1 MDSYKKIL
9 DSFSIKE
16 TLNPKVW
23 ENCEDP
29 KKAVL
34 IPKVRKALMRIS
46 EEFIDDLGDD
56 IFVDDIYL
64 MGSLANFNWSEYSD
78 FDLHVIID
86 FERYGKQEELYK
98 ELFDLK
104 KKLFNDKHNI
114 KIFGYDV
121 ELYAQGL
128 SDESHSDGVYSV
140 MNNEWIHRPT
150 KTHKNIDMSVLKT
163 KIKCWTDKIDDAI
176 DNAKSEGDAENLKK
190 IKDKLKDYR
199 QSGLN
204 KDGEFSYENLV
215 FKYLRRSGH
224 IGKLFDEKNK
234 IKDKELSVERKID
247 ENRMKK
253 PALFEQ
259 IDAVQ
264 PFIDALDKLSAS
276 LRGDE
281 NVSDVI
287 AKSPYL
293 TRLNDMLDNSV
304 KYEYTPGQKTPYFND
319 VEEIQKGLQILGHS
333 LPKSGVDGKFGQE
346 TEEATKKFQE
356 KNNMTQTGVFGEEEI
371 KALIENLISQ
381 NFKDSDLNK
390 VQTERQ
396 YANSDVK
403 SSLKFRDAV
412 DTITNKLEGG
422 YFHPYMKAANQSKF
436 AWMGDSGETMFGM
449 DRKHGRQE
457 SNSSAGVEFWRLID
471 AEDAKSNWKYG
482 YALEDNPTLRD
493 KLLDLVAQIME
504 PHFLDFSDRY
514 LSDEAKSIIMS
525 DPKLYFNFA
534 YATYQGSGWFQKFAK
549 KFNKKIEDGVTN
561 IDELRDY
568 VLQIRKE
575 SGNNI
580 ISGSGNKIDKIFD
593 AMP

>member
-29 KKAVL
+29 KKAIL
-34 IPKVRKALMRIS
+34 IPKIRKALLRIS

-114 KIFGYDV
+114 KILGYDV

-176 DNAKSEGDAENLKK
+176 DNAKTEGNVENLKK

-224 IGKLFDEKNK
+224 IGKLFDEKTK

-247 ENRMKK
+247 ETKMKK

-276 LRGDE
+276 LGGE
-281 NVSDVI
+281 ESVSDVI

-293 TRLNDMLDNSV
+293 TGLNDMLENGV
-304 KYEYTPGQKTPYFND
+304 KYEYTPGQKTPYFDD
-319 VEEIQKGLQILGHS
+319 VEEIQKGLQLLGHS

-356 KNNMTQTGVFGEEEI
+356 KNNMTQTGVFGKEEI

-422 YFHPYMKAANQSKF
+422 YFHPYMKASNQSKF

-482 YALEDNPTLRD
+482 YALEDNPNLRD

-549 KFNKKIEDGVTN
+549 KFNKKIEEGVTN

>member
-23 ENCEDP
+23 KNCEDP
-29 KKAVL
+29 KKAIL

-247 ENRMKK
+247 ETRMKK
-253 PALFEQ
+253 PALFEEVD
-259 IDAVQ
+259 DAEK
-264 PFIDALDKLSAS
+264 FINAIDKLSKS
-276 LRGDE
+276 LGE
-281 NVSDVI
+281 EPTVSDAI
-287 AKSPYL
+287 SNSTYL
-293 TRLNDMLDNSV
+293 SKLNNIMDNEV
-304 KYEYTPGQKTPYFND
+304 KYEYTPGQKTPYSSD

-333 LPKSGVDGKFGQE
+333 LPKWGIDGKFGQE

-356 KNNMTQTGVFGEEEI
+356 KNQMTQTGVFGSEEM
-371 KALIENLISQ
+371 KALIENLIEQ
-381 NFKDSDLNK
+381 NFQDSDLGK
-390 VQTERQ
+390 VKTERQ
-396 YANSDVK
+396 SNYSPIS
-403 SSLKFRDAV
+403 SSLDFRDAV
-412 DTITNKLEGG
+412 ETITNKLEGG
-422 YFHPYMKAANQSKF
+422 YYHPIMREKNPGKF
-436 AWMGDSGETMFGM
+436 SWVGKSGETLFGM
-449 DRKHGRQE
+449 DRKTGEQE
-457 SNSSAGVEFWRLID
+457 KNSSAGVEFWRLID
-471 AEDAKSNWKYG
+471 AEDAKNKWKYN
-482 YALEDNPTLRD
+482 YMLEDNPELKNR
-493 KLLDLVAQIME
+493 LFDLIAQIME
-504 PHFLDFSDRY
+504 PQFIDSSNRY
-514 LSDEAKSIIMS
+514 LSDVARNIVMS
-525 DPKLYFNFA
+525 DPKLYFNFV
-534 YATYQGSGWFQKFAK
+534 YASYNGPGWFQKFAK
-549 KFNKKIEDGVTN
+549 KFNQKVEDGVT
-561 IDELRDY
+561 DLDTLRDY
-568 VLQIRKE
+568 ALQLRKE
-575 SGNNI
+575 SGNWI
-580 ISGSGNKIDKIFD
+580 IASSGNKIEKIFD
-593 AMP
+593 EMP